1 MRSRQRVD
9 GLLRR
14 GESALLPLIL
24 ILIEMSS
31 RTMEQAPELK
41 TNPPPFKQSVD
52 RLQMLLKSTPLRP
65 TMPSMPDMAGP
76 ESEKLRMADQSKRRR
91 SAKYSPSANN
101 GFDTIAVLL
110 WVLSLPQL
118 PQ

>member
-14 GESALLPLIL
+14 GESALLPL

-41 TNPPPFKQSVD
+41 TNPPPFKQSMDRIANAVEKYAAEANHAVD
-52 RLQMLLKSTPLRP
+52 
-65 TMPSMPDMAGP
+65 AGHGRP